1 MLPNLLYP
9 LYNFLVGLIKSLLKF
24 KIHEVTG
31 DNMTK
36 TPKKSF
42 HTGSVKK
49 TIKIKASQDKVW
61 RKISNIIGLPTW
73 VVDVKK
79 TVYLSKKK
87 RDVGAIR
94 LITFAD
100 GNKIEEHI
108 VAWKNKESF
117 TYIATEGLPLRAYVA
132 TISIKVKPKKV
143 VEVTWQSYLNS
154 KKMSEKQF
162 LEFLAFMGSFYEAS
176 LENLKALLEK

>member
-1 MLPNLLYP
+1 M
-9 LYNFLVGLIKSLLKF
+9 VVQLKF
-24 KIHEVTG
+24 KIHQFRHDHMVT
-31 DNMTK
+31 TV
-36 TPKKSF
+36 KKSF

-49 TIKIKASQDKVW
+49 TIVIKASKDKVW
-61 RKISNIIGLPTW
+61 RKVSNIIGLPTW

-87 RDVGAIR
+87 RDVGAVR
-94 LITFAD
+94 LITFKD

-108 VAWKNKESF
+108 VAWKKGDYF

-132 TISIKVKPKKV
+132 TISINAKSRNTVQ
-143 VEVTWQSYLNS
+143 VTWQSYLNS

-176 LENLKALLEK
+176 LENLKSILEK

>member
-1 MLPNLLYP
+1 M
-9 LYNFLVGLIKSLLKF
+9 V
-24 KIHEVTG
+24 
-31 DNMTK
+31 K
-36 TPKKSF
+36 TAKKSF

-49 TIKIKASQDKVW
+49 TIIIRATKDKVW
-61 RKISNIIGLPTW
+61 RKISNIAGLPTW

-94 LITFAD
+94 LITFGD
-100 GNKIEEHI
+100 GSKIEEHV
-108 VAWKNKESF
+108 VAWKKGEYF
-117 TYIATEGLPLRAYVA
+117 TYIATDGLPLRAYVA
-132 TISIKVKPKKV
+132 TISINAKSKNT
-143 VEVTWQSYLNS
+143 VELTWQSYLNS

-176 LENLKALLEK
+176 LENLKVLLEK

>member
-1 MLPNLLYP
+1 M
-9 LYNFLVGLIKSLLKF
+9 V
-24 KIHEVTG
+24 
-31 DNMTK
+31 K
-36 TPKKSF
+36 TVKKSF

-49 TIKIKASQDKVW
+49 IIMIKTSKDKVW
-61 RKISNIIGLPTW
+61 RKVSNIVGLPTW
-73 VVDVKK
+73 LIDVKK

-87 RDVGAIR
+87 RGVGAVR

-100 GNKIEEHI
+100 GNKIEEHV
-108 VAWKNKESF
+108 VAWKDQEYF

-132 TISIKVKPKKV
+132 TISIKAKSKKSV
-143 VEVTWQSYLNS
+143 QVTWQSYLNS
-154 KKMSEKQF
+154 KRMSEKQF